1 MVITLKS
8 KLLLA
13 SLACALTLSSACT
26 TETASH
32 PTSSAPT
39 QRSSLSMSGKNAQEV
54 ALEREVK
61 TLSQQTR
68 DIVVRNAVEG
78 AMAGAVAG
86 CALVLLMGGNGD
98 DCARGAI
105 VGAAAGGAT
114 GYAVGQQAAQKN
126 QELVKRNEVL
136 AKLKGINAS
145 LGSVQSNL
153 RLVLAT
159 QNSELA
165 SLRRQVNAKQIS
177 QSQYNSRLRAISS
190 NRAAVSNGLLAAEK
204 NVRNERLELV
214 SLEKEG
220 GRSLSTLRSAASS
233 TERRLASLRGTV
245 ALIPTK

>member
-1 MVITLKS
+1 MLITLKS

-39 QRSSLSMSGKNAQEV
+39 QRGSLSMSGKNAQEV

-136 AKLKGINAS
+136 AKLKGIKCVTWICPVQPALGVGNAEQRT
-145 LGSVQSNL
+145 GI
-153 RLVLAT
+153 
-159 QNSELA
+159 A
-165 SLRRQVNAKQIS
+165 SPASQCEADIAKPIQLTPP
-177 QSQYNSRLRAISS
+177 RD
-190 NRAAVSNGLLAAEK
+190 
-204 NVRNERLELV
+204 
-214 SLEKEG
+214 
-220 GRSLSTLRSAASS
+220 
-233 TERRLASLRGTV
+233 
-245 ALIPTK
+245 